1 MSDTNSSLP
10 HFVGMLDHSNSLNVL
25 KSECLSTWDC
35 SWLFTV
41 YLFFINLKMVCK
53 SLYKYKSSVLIS
65 NFFQLY
71 YEKRLCTHLDHVS
84 EVLKQTKGENDS
96 LSDHLF
102 FYRLWHIRSFIHLSL
117 DIIDG
122 FRIDASGSRFW
133 YSHIQLCFTLLM
145 QKWNDVNY
153 LPWIR

>member
-1 MSDTNSSLP
+1 
-10 HFVGMLDHSNSLNVL
+10 
-25 KSECLSTWDC
+25 
-35 SWLFTV
+35 
-41 YLFFINLKMVCK
+41 MVCK

-71 YEKRLCTHLDHVS
+71 YEKRLRTHLDHVS
-84 EVLKQTKGENDS
+84 EVLKQTKSENDS

-122 FRIDASGSRFW
+122 FRIDASESRF
-133 YSHIQLCFTLLM
+133 
-145 QKWNDVNY
+145 
-153 LPWIR
+153 